1 LIPERVRQIPA
12 FGSFSNR
19 PETAIKNYEA
29 MLDEYYEARGWDK
42 DTGVPTLKK
51 LKELELGEVAGQF
64 TA

>member
-1 LIPERVRQIPA
+1 
-12 FGSFSNR
+12 NR

-42 DTGVPTLKK
+42 HTGIPTSKK
-51 LKELELGEVAGQF
+51 LKELELAQVAGQF